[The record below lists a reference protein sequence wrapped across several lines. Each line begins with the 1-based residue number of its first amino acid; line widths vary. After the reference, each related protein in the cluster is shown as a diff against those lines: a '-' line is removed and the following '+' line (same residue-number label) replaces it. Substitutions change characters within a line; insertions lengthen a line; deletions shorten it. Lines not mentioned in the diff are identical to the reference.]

1 MLKVSLL
8 LRQFLP
14 FIFSCFLLSGY
25 SQRQSEDCGIKI
37 NNNERKIFK
46 KLPPV
51 KDINIPLSSKIKG
64 ITIQYLGAGGIL
76 VSQGGTT
83 IAIDPFFSNTAMTY
97 KNWLKPGKAKL
108 FVKPDTTT
116 IQKAAAIA
124 NLSNVS
130 AVFITHAH
138 YDHILDVPHL
148 YKRVF
153 SKQPIIYG
161 SKTAN
166 NLLSNL
172 IPKNNLV
179 NVQDS
184 ASQFSKPDMHW
195 VKAGPNF
202 RVLPI
207 LSDHAPHLKFI
218 KLFDGEA
225 TATPTPDEYY
235 AGSKLAIWKEG
246 RTLAYLVEIIEN
258 TDTFR
263 IHIQT
268 SACTPND
275 GLPPQ
280 AYMQQTGKVDVS
292 MFCMAS
298 FDNVDNYPD
307 KLVSY
312 LNPQKIIIVHW
323 ENFFKKY
330 KFDKKKHKI
339 VSFTDALCFL
349 RKMDNILYPA
359 TVKEKCILPLP
370 NSFIRIN

>member
-1 MLKVSLL
+1 MLKNFIL

-14 FIFSCFLLSGY
+14 FIFLFFILSGY
-25 SQRQSEDCGIKI
+25 SQNQSDDCPTKI
-37 NNNERKIFK
+37 NNNERRVFR

-76 VSQGGTT
+76 ISQGVTT

-97 KNWLKPGKAKL
+97 KNWFKPRSTNL
-108 FVKPDTTT
+108 FVKPDTHT
-116 IQKAAAIA
+116 IEKAAAIV
-124 NLSNVS
+124 NLVNVS

-148 YKRVF
+148 YKSVF
-153 SKQPIIYG
+153 SKKPIIYG
-161 SKTAN
+161 NKTAN

-195 VKAGPNF
+195 IKAGPNF

-218 KLFDGEA
+218 KLFDGESIS
-225 TATPTPDEYY
+225 TPTPEEYY
-235 AGSKLAIWKEG
+235 SGSKLAIWKEG
-246 RTLAYLVEIIEN
+246 RTLAYLVEITDN
-258 TDTFR
+258 QDTFR

-280 AYMQQTGKVDVS
+280 EYMQQIGKVDVS

-307 KLVSY
+307 KLINY
-312 LNPQKIIIVHW
+312 LKPQKIIIVHW

-339 VSFTDALCFL
+339 VSFTNALCFL

-359 TVKEKCILPLP
+359 TVKEKCILPVP
-370 NSFIRIN
+370 NSYIRIN